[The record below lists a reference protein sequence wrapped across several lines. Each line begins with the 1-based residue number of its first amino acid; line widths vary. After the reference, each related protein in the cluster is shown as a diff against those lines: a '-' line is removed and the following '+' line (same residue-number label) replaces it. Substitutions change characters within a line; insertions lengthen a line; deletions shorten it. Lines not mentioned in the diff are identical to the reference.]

1 MRVRLRRA
9 AAPYIGTRVLIS
21 RIVTFPDGTGAA
33 VHPGDWLVSLGSAAP
48 FDVIPSAS
56 FPGPYEVVTDSA
68 LTLSRAY
75 CEALERTTGIG
86 TTRTPAVLLAAVQRL
101 ARLSIGSVDLPFTP
115 GQLEELKARADKRG
129 QTLQQA
135 LQAVV
140 DRIKDEIFW
149 KG

>member
-1 MRVRLRRA
+1 MV
-9 AAPYIGTRVLIS
+9 PHIGTRVLNS
-21 RIVTFPDGTGAA
+21 RSVTFPDGTGAV
-33 VHPGDWLVSLGSAAP
+33 VHPGDWLVSLGHSPA
-48 FDVIPSAS
+48 FDVIPAVS
-56 FPGPYEVVTDSA
+56 FPGPYEVVTESA
-68 LTLSRAY
+68 LTLSRAD
-75 CEALERTTGIG
+75 CEALEATLGIG
-86 TTRTPAVLLAAVQRL
+86 TTRTPAALLAAVQRL

-115 GQLEELKARADKRG
+115 GQLEELKTRADKRG